1 MISVSAVSVF
11 YGERALFDNVSF
23 VIGERDRIGLTG
35 RNGAGKST
43 MMKVIAGQV
52 TPNGGGSISR
62 PNDTTIGYLHQDM
75 STPKGKTVIDEALT
89 AFDEVKELERKIEQ
103 LNQELH
109 ERTDYDT
116 DSYMD
121 LIHDVSDASERF
133 HILGGDT
140 AQADAE
146 RILRGLG
153 FKSKDL
159 IRMTD
164 EFSGG
169 WQMRIE
175 LAKMLLQ
182 RPTYLLLDEPTNHL
196 DIESIL
202 WLENFLEDY
211 PGAVVV
217 ISHDKQFLDNVTKR
231 TVEIEMGKIYDYKA
245 SYSKYVEMRAERRGL
260 LKNAF
265 DNQQKLIAQRE
276 KTINRFMAKATK
288 TSMAQSMQK
297 QLDKID
303 RIELD
308 EEDVGAMNIKFSPA
322 PRSGQVV
329 VEVENLSKSY
339 GDLNILEG
347 VGFKMD
353 RGDRVAFVG
362 QNGQGKSTLAKI
374 LISEIEATYGDIQMG
389 HNVQVGYYAQ
399 NQAEALYPTMTLY
412 ETMEMH
418 SPPEMRTRLRAILG
432 AFMFSGEDAD
442 KKVSV
447 LSGGERARLALACL
461 LLRPFNLLL
470 LDEPTNH
477 LDMISKEVLK
487 EALINYDGTLIV
499 VSHDRDFLKGLANR
513 TIEFRDKK
521 LYEYLGDV
529 NYFLEKRQ
537 LENMREVE
545 MKTVNTP
552 SAASDSRNDNSN
564 SFSNNKMNGNG
575 NNTNGNGEN
584 KDKKKIE
591 RAIQNSE
598 KRISE
603 LEKQVADI
611 EKEMAKD
618 NFYTRTDSQKILD
631 KYNGIKKELEA
642 EMEKWEMA
650 TMEFEN

>member
-1 MISVSAVSVF
+1 MISVSNISVF
-11 YGERALFDNVSF
+11 YGERALFDGVSF
-23 VIGERDRIGLTG
+23 VISERDRVGLTG

-43 MMKVIAGQV
+43 MMKIIAGQV
-52 TPNGGGSISR
+52 TPNGGGNVTR

-75 STPKGKTVIDEALT
+75 STPKGKTVINEALT
-89 AFDEVKELERKIEQ
+89 AFDEVREMEEKIERLNKELT
-103 LNQELH
+103 

-121 LIHDVSDASERF
+121 LIHEVSEASERF
-133 HILGGDT
+133 HILGGET

-153 FKSKDL
+153 FKQRDME
-159 IRMTD
+159 RMTD

-182 RPTYLLLDEPTNHL
+182 RPNYLLLDEPTNHL

-231 TVEIEMGKIYDYKA
+231 TIEIEMGKVFDYKA
-245 SYSKYVEMRAERRGL
+245 SYTRYVEMRAERREL

-308 EEDVGAMNIKFSPA
+308 EEDVAAMNIKFSPA

-329 VEVENLSKSY
+329 VETENLSKSY
-339 GDLNILEG
+339 GDMNILEK
-347 VGFKMD
+347 VGLKLD

-374 LISEIEATYGDIQMG
+374 LIGEVEADGEISMG

-418 SPPEMRTRLRAILG
+418 SPPEMRTRLRSILG

-442 KKVSV
+442 KRVSV

-477 LDMISKEVLK
+477 LDMVSKEVLK
-487 EALINYDGTLIV
+487 EALMNYDGTLIV

-513 TIEFRDKK
+513 TVEFRDKK

-537 LENMREVE
+537 MENMREVE
-545 MKTVNTP
+545 MKTVATP
-552 SAASDSRNDNSN
+552 SVPQSKTTYSGD
-564 SFSNNKMNGNG
+564 
-575 NNTNGNGEN
+575 
-584 KDKKKIE
+584 KDVKKIE
-591 RAIQNSE
+591 RTIQNSE
-598 KRISE
+598 KRIADF
-603 LEKQVADI
+603 EKQIAEI

-618 NFYTRTDSQKILD
+618 NFYSRSDSQKVLD
-631 KYNGIKKELEA
+631 KYTGIKKELEA

-650 TMEFEN
+650 TMELES

>member
-1 MISVSAVSVF
+1 MISVSNVSVF
-11 YGERALFDNVSF
+11 YGERALFDNISLV
-23 VIGERDRIGLTG
+23 VGERDRVGLTG

-43 MMKVIAGQV
+43 MMKVMAGQIN
-52 TPNGGGSISR
+52 PNGGGNVSR
-62 PNDTTIGYLHQDM
+62 PNNTTIGYLHQDM
-75 STPKGKTVIDEALT
+75 STPKGKSVIDEALT
-89 AFDEVKELERKIEQ
+89 AFDEVKELEERIEQ
-103 LNQELH
+103 LNHELT
-109 ERTDYDT
+109 ERTDYESDG
-116 DSYMD
+116 YMD
-121 LIHDVSDASERF
+121 LIHEVSDATERF

-153 FKSKDL
+153 FHSKDL
-159 IRMTD
+159 IRMTE

-175 LAKMLLQ
+175 LAKMLLK
-182 RPTYLLLDEPTNHL
+182 RPNYLLLDEPTNHL

-231 TVEIEMGKIYDYKA
+231 TIEIEMGKVYDYKA
-245 SYSKYVEMRAERRGL
+245 SYSRYVDMRAERREL
-260 LKNAF
+260 LKNAY
-265 DNQQKLIAQRE
+265 DNQQKLISQRE

-308 EEDVGAMNIKFSPA
+308 EEDVAAMNIKFPPA
-322 PRSGQVV
+322 PRSGQIV
-329 VEVENLSKSY
+329 VEAEGLSKSF
-339 GDLNILEG
+339 GDINVLEK
-347 VGFKMD
+347 VHLKLD

-374 LISEIEATYGDIQMG
+374 LIGEIEASEGSAQTG

-399 NQAEALYPTMTLY
+399 NQAEAMYPTMTLY

-418 SPPEMRTRLRAILG
+418 SPPEMRTKLRAILG

-461 LLRPFNLLL
+461 LLKPFNLLL

-477 LDMISKEVLK
+477 LDMVSKEVLK
-487 EALINYDGTLIV
+487 EALMNYDGTLIV

-545 MKTVNTP
+545 MKTAITNGVSSDTRQNG
-552 SAASDSRNDNSN
+552 AAKSG
-564 SFSNNKMNGNG
+564 MNGE
-575 NNTNGNGEN
+575 T

-591 RAIQNSE
+591 RTIQNSE
-598 KRISE
+598 KRISD
-603 LEKQVADI
+603 LEKQIAQL

-618 NFYTRTDSQKILD
+618 NFYHQKDSQKTID
-631 KYNGIKKELEA
+631 KYNSLKKELDVEV
-642 EMEKWEMA
+642 EKWEMA
-650 TMEFEN
+650 TMEFES